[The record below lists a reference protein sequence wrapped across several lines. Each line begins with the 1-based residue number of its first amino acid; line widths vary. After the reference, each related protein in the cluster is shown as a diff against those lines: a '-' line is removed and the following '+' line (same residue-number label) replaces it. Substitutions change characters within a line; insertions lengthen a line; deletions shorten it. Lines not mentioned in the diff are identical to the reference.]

1 MVEIWNQSKYP
12 ITEDGLHTLQ
22 YADAHLTVIKIYVL
36 KH

>member
-12 ITEDGLHTLQ
+12 TEDGLHTLQ